1 MLTKI
6 DFQNQKIFH
15 YFSLRNIASL
25 NRLVMNDKSN
35 NSVTDEVI
43 YYPDSCIPL
52 AEAWKKG
59 QVEMHTLVR
68 GTYPGF
74 PLKEDELK
82 GIKSIGYWNS
92 EKMQNWGL
100 DWHRN
105 EGIEICLLE
114 TGNLNFLL
122 NDQQYELE
130 PNTLTITRPWI
141 LHKLGN
147 PNVGFCK
154 LHWFIIDLGVRQ
166 PHQEWIWPNWVILSK
181 DDLDELTRIL
191 RLNEQSVWYVGDEM
205 KRCFAQ
211 IGRMAKYHDK
221 EHFDSRIK
229 VYLNE
234 VLILLL
240 EMLKKDR
247 PELNDALIESK
258 RSVSL
263 FLKSLEDDLAGN
275 WTVSNMAE
283 HCRLGVTQFSK
294 HCYQLTNCTPVNY
307 LNQLRLLKAR
317 KLIGENPACTITS
330 IAYDC
335 GFSSNQYFTK
345 VFKAHFKE
353 TPHECRNSCE
363 VK

>member
-1 MLTKI
+1 MSEKYTG
-6 DFQNQKIFH
+6 
-15 YFSLRNIASL
+15 
-25 NRLVMNDKSN
+25 
-35 NSVTDEVI
+35 SVSDEVN
-43 YYPDSCIPL
+43 YYPDSCVEL
-52 AEAWKKG
+52 ATAWHSG
-59 QVEMHTLVR
+59 QVEMHTLAR

-74 PLKEDELK
+74 FLKDDELK

-92 EKMQNWGL
+92 EKIQNWGI

-105 EGIEICLLE
+105 EGIEICMLE
-114 TGNLNFLL
+114 TGNLNFQV
-122 NDQQYELE
+122 NDRVYNLG

-141 LHKLGN
+141 LHKLGD

-166 PHQEWIWPNWVILSK
+166 PHQEWVWPDWVILSK
-181 DDLDELTRIL
+181 NDLDELTRIL
-191 RLNEQSVWYVGDEM
+191 RLNEQAVWHVGDEM

-211 IGRMAKYHDK
+211 IGRMAKHHEK

-234 VLILLL
+234 ILILLL

-247 PELNDALIESK
+247 PELNDSLIESK

-263 FLKSLEDDLAGN
+263 FLKSLEDNLAQN
-275 WTVSNMAE
+275 WTVNSMAE
-283 HCRLGVTQFSK
+283 NCGLGATQFSK
-294 HCYQLTNCTPVNY
+294 HCYQLTNFTPVNY
-307 LNQLRLLKAR
+307 LNQLRLVKA
-317 KLIGENPACTITS
+317 KKMIGENKGSTITS

-335 GFSSNQYFTK
+335 GFSSNQYFTR

-353 TPHECRNSCE
+353 TPQECRGKSI
-363 VK
+363 KSDQW

>member
-1 MLTKI
+1 MSEKQI
-6 DFQNQKIFH
+6 
-15 YFSLRNIASL
+15 SSGG
-25 NRLVMNDKSN
+25 VE
-35 NSVTDEVI
+35 VT
-43 YYPDSCIPL
+43 YYPDSCVEL
-52 AEAWKKG
+52 AAAWHAG
-59 QVEMHTLVR
+59 QVEMYTLAR

-74 PLKEDELK
+74 SLKEDELK
-82 GIKSIGYWNS
+82 GIKSVGYWNS

-114 TGNLNFLL
+114 TGNLTFQL
-122 NDQQYELE
+122 NDREYQLE

-141 LHKLGN
+141 LHKLGD

-166 PHQEWIWPNWVILSK
+166 PHQEWIWPDWVILSK

-191 RLNEQSVWYVGDEM
+191 RLNEQAVWYVGDEM

-211 IGRMAKYHDK
+211 IGRMAKYHEK
-221 EHFDSRIK
+221 EHFNSRIK
-229 VYLNE
+229 VYINE
-234 VLILLL
+234 ILILLL
-240 EMLKKDR
+240 EMLKKER
-247 PELNDALIESK
+247 PELNDALIDSK

-263 FLKSLEDDLAGN
+263 FLKSLENDLAQN
-275 WTVSNMAE
+275 WTVSSMAK
-283 HCRLGVTQFSK
+283 HCGLGVTQFSK
-294 HCYQLTNCTPVNY
+294 HCYQVTNCTPVNY

-317 KLIGENPACTITS
+317 KMIGENPESTITS

-335 GFSSNQYFTK
+335 GFSSNQYFTR

-353 TPHECRNSCE
+353 TPQECRGNIE
-363 VK
+363 K

>member
-1 MLTKI
+1 MSKKVKFI
-6 DFQNQKIFH
+6 EPN
-15 YFSLRNIASL
+15 
-25 NRLVMNDKSN
+25 
-35 NSVTDEVI
+35 EEI
-43 YYPDSCIPL
+43 YYPDSCAPL
-52 AEAWKKG
+52 ANAWGKK
-59 QVEMHTLVR
+59 QIEMYTLVR

-74 PLKEDELK
+74 PLKKNELK

-92 EKMQNWGL
+92 ETIQDWGL

-114 TGNLNFLL
+114 TGNLSFLL
-122 NDQQYELE
+122 DDHQYELE

-141 LHKLGN
+141 LHKLGK
-147 PNVGFCK
+147 PNIGLCK

-166 PHQEWIWPNWVILSK
+166 PHQEWVWPDWVILSK

-191 RLNEQSVWYVGDEM
+191 RLNEQPVWRVGDEM

-211 IGRMAKYHDK
+211 IGRMAKYHEK

-234 VLILLL
+234 VLILFL

-247 PELNDALIESK
+247 PALNDALIESK
-258 RSVSL
+258 RSVSI
-263 FLKSLEDDLAGN
+263 FLNSLEDDLAN
-275 WTVSNMAE
+275 YWTVNDMAG
-283 HCRLGVTQFSK
+283 HCGLGVTQFSK

-307 LNQLRLLKAR
+307 LNKLRLRKAK
-317 KLIGENPACTITS
+317 KLIGENPGSTITS

-345 VFKAHFKE
+345 VFKAYFKQ
-353 TPHECRNSCE
+353 TPLEFRQNRNQ
-363 VK
+363 

>member
-1 MLTKI
+1 M
-6 DFQNQKIFH
+6 H
-15 YFSLRNIASL
+15 
-25 NRLVMNDKSN
+25 V
-35 NSVTDEVI
+35 
-43 YYPDSCIPL
+43 L
-52 AEAWKKG
+52 ARE
-59 QVEMHTLVR
+59 
-68 GTYPGF
+68 TYPGY
-74 PLKEDELK
+74 PLKDGELK

-105 EGIEICLLE
+105 EGIELCLLE
-114 TGNLNFLL
+114 TGNLSFQL
-122 NDQQYELE
+122 NDQEYELE

-147 PNVGFCK
+147 PNIGFCK

-166 PHQEWIWPNWVILSK
+166 PHQEWVWPDWVILSK

-191 RLNEQSVWYVGDEM
+191 RLNEQPVWQVNDEI
-205 KRCFAQ
+205 KRCFVQ
-211 IGRMAKYHDK
+211 IGRMAKYHEK

-234 VLILLL
+234 ILILLL

-247 PELNDALIESK
+247 PVLNDELIESK
-258 RSVSL
+258 RSVSI
-263 FLKSLEDDLAGN
+263 FLKNLEDDLSN
-275 WTVSNMAE
+275 SWTVNNMAE
-283 HCRLGVTQFSK
+283 HCGLGVTQFSK

-307 LNQLRLLKAR
+307 LNKLRLLKAR
-317 KLIGENPACTITS
+317 KLIGENQGNTITS

-353 TPHECRNSCE
+353 TPQQFRENTQNLYSGNGQS
-363 VK
+363 

>member
-1 MLTKI
+1 M
-6 DFQNQKIFH
+6 
-15 YFSLRNIASL
+15 SE
-25 NRLVMNDKSN
+25 KSN
-35 NSVTDEVI
+35 GTASDEVI

-52 AEAWKKG
+52 ADAWKQG
-59 QVEMHTLVR
+59 QVEMHTLAR

-74 PLKEDELK
+74 PLKEEELK

-92 EKMQNWGL
+92 EKIQNWGL

-114 TGNLNFLL
+114 TGTLNFEL
-122 NDQQYELE
+122 NELEYKLE

-141 LHKLGN
+141 LHRLGD
-147 PNVGFCK
+147 PNIGFCK

-166 PHQEWIWPNWVILSK
+166 PHQEWVWPDWVILCK
-181 DDLDELTRIL
+181 NDLEELTRIL
-191 RLNEQSVWYVGDEM
+191 RLNEQAVWDVGDEM
-205 KRCFAQ
+205 KRCFIQ
-211 IGRMAKYHDK
+211 IGRMAKHHEK

-234 VLILLL
+234 ILILLL

-247 PELNDALIESK
+247 PELNDSLIESK

-263 FLKSLEDDLAGN
+263 FLKSLENDLASN
-275 WTVSNMAE
+275 WTVNSMAE
-283 HCRLGVTQFSK
+283 HCGLGVTQFSK

-307 LNQLRLLKAR
+307 LNQLRLLKSR
-317 KLIGENPACTITS
+317 KLIAENPGSTVTS

-335 GFSSNQYFTK
+335 GFSSNQYFTR
-345 VFKAHFKE
+345 VFKAYFKQ
-353 TPHECRNSCE
+353 TPQECRFKKNE
-363 VK
+363 HG